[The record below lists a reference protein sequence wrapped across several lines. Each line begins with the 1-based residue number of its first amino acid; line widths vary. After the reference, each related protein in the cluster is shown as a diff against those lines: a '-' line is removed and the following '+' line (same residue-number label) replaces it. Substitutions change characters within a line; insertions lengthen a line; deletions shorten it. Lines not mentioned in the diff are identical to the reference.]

1 MYDFKRF
8 QMNATIDL
16 EGKTQLKK
24 DEVLDIELTI
34 NDFSFARTCNG
45 ETSVIL
51 FKEKPDKFLFGGK
64 VITNLLKD
72 INDDPE
78 AVKASIACENTRA
91 RRERQN
97 ACHCPPNHHN
107 GDARR
112 A

>member
-8 QMNATIDL
+8 QMNTTIDL

-78 AVKASIACENTRA
+78 AVKALKEEGLKIRFFNSTSRSGKDYLNVEIL
-91 RRERQN
+91 
-97 ACHCPPNHHN
+97 
-107 GDARR
+107 
-112 A
+112 

>member
-8 QMNATIDL
+8 QMNTTIDL

-24 DEVLDIELTI
+24 DDVLDTELTI
-34 NDFSFARTCNG
+34 IDFSFAKTSNG
-45 ETSVIL
+45 ETSVII

-78 AVKASIACENTRA
+78 AVKALKEEGLKVRFFNSTSRSGKDYINVEIL
-91 RRERQN
+91 
-97 ACHCPPNHHN
+97 
-107 GDARR
+107 
-112 A
+112 

>member
-8 QMNATIDL
+8 QRNSSIDL

-34 NDFSFARTCNG
+34 NDFSFARTSNG

-51 FKEKPDKFLFGGK
+51 FKETPDKFLFGGT
-64 VITNLLKD
+64 VITNILKD

-78 AVKASIACENTRA
+78 AVKALKEEGLKVRFFNSTSRSGKDYVNVEIL
-91 RRERQN
+91 
-97 ACHCPPNHHN
+97 
-107 GDARR
+107 
-112 A
+112 

>member
-8 QMNATIDL
+8 QTNSTIDL

-24 DEVLDIELTI
+24 DEILDIELTI
-34 NDFSFARTCNG
+34 NDFSFARTSNG

-51 FKEKPDKFLFGGK
+51 FKETPDKFLFGGK

-78 AVKASIACENTRA
+78 AVKALKEEGLKVRFFNSTSRSGKDYVNVEIL
-91 RRERQN
+91 
-97 ACHCPPNHHN
+97 
-107 GDARR
+107 
-112 A
+112 

>member
-8 QMNATIDL
+8 QTNNTIDL

-34 NDFSFARTCNG
+34 NDYSFARTSNG

-78 AVKASIACENTRA
+78 AVKALKDEGLKVRFFNSTA
-91 RRERQN
+91 RSGKDYINVEIL
-97 ACHCPPNHHN
+97 
-107 GDARR
+107 
-112 A
+112 

>member
-78 AVKASIACENTRA
+78 AVKALKEEGLKVRFFNSTSRSGKDYVNVEIL
-91 RRERQN
+91 
-97 ACHCPPNHHN
+97 
-107 GDARR
+107 
-112 A
+112 

>member
-8 QMNATIDL
+8 QSNNTIDL

-24 DEVLDIELTI
+24 DEVLDVELTI
-34 NDFSFARTCNG
+34 KDYSFARTSNG

-51 FKEKPDKFLFGGK
+51 FEEKPDKFLFGGK

-78 AVKASIACENTRA
+78 AVKALKEEGLKIRFFNSTSRSGKDYVNVEIL
-91 RRERQN
+91 
-97 ACHCPPNHHN
+97 
-107 GDARR
+107 
-112 A
+112 

>member
-8 QMNATIDL
+8 QTNCTIDL

-24 DEVLDIELTI
+24 DEVLNIELTI
-34 NDFSFARTCNG
+34 NDYSFARTCNG

-51 FKEKPDKFLFGGK
+51 FKETPDKFLFGGK

-78 AVKASIACENTRA
+78 AVKALKEEGLKVRFFNSTSRSGKDYINVEIL
-91 RRERQN
+91 
-97 ACHCPPNHHN
+97 
-107 GDARR
+107 
-112 A
+112 

>member
-8 QMNATIDL
+8 QRNSTIDL

-34 NDFSFARTCNG
+34 NDYSFARTSNG

-51 FKEKPDKFLFGGK
+51 FEEKPDKFMFGAK

-72 INDDPE
+72 IDDDPE
-78 AVKASIACENTRA
+78 AVKALKEEGLKVRFFKSTSRSGKDYVNVEIL
-91 RRERQN
+91 
-97 ACHCPPNHHN
+97 
-107 GDARR
+107 
-112 A
+112 

>member
-1 MYDFKRF
+1 M
-8 QMNATIDL
+8 
-16 EGKTQLKK
+16 
-24 DEVLDIELTI
+24 LDIELTI

-78 AVKASIACENTRA
+78 AVKALKEEGLKVRFFNSTSRSGKDYINVEIL
-91 RRERQN
+91 
-97 ACHCPPNHHN
+97 
-107 GDARR
+107 
-112 A
+112 

>member
-1 MYDFKRF
+1 MYDFKKF
-8 QMNATIDL
+8 QKNSTIDL

-34 NDFSFARTCNG
+34 NDFSFAKTSNG

-51 FKEKPDKFLFGGK
+51 FKEKPDKFLFGGT

-78 AVKASIACENTRA
+78 AVKALKEEGLRVRFFNSTSRSGKDYVNVEIL
-91 RRERQN
+91 
-97 ACHCPPNHHN
+97 
-107 GDARR
+107 
-112 A
+112 

>member
-8 QMNATIDL
+8 QTNSTIDL

-24 DEVLDIELTI
+24 DDVLDSELTI
-34 NDFSFARTCNG
+34 IDYSFARTSNG

-51 FKEKPDKFLFGGK
+51 FKEIPDKFLFGGK

-78 AVKASIACENTRA
+78 AVKALKEEGLKVRFFNSTSRSGKDYINVEIL
-91 RRERQN
+91 
-97 ACHCPPNHHN
+97 
-107 GDARR
+107 
-112 A
+112 

>member
-8 QMNATIDL
+8 QMNTTIDL

-78 AVKASIACENTRA
+78 AVKALKEEGLKVRFFNSTSRSGKDYINVEIL
-91 RRERQN
+91 
-97 ACHCPPNHHN
+97 
-107 GDARR
+107 
-112 A
+112 

>member
-8 QMNATIDL
+8 QSNNTIDL

-34 NDFSFARTCNG
+34 NDYSFARTNNG

-51 FKEKPDKFLFGGK
+51 FEEKPDKFLFGGK
-64 VITNLLKD
+64 VITNLLHD

-78 AVKASIACENTRA
+78 AVKALKEEGLKVRFFNSTSRSGKDYVNVEIL
-91 RRERQN
+91 
-97 ACHCPPNHHN
+97 
-107 GDARR
+107 
-112 A
+112 

>member
-8 QMNATIDL
+8 QTNSTIDM

-34 NDFSFARTCNG
+34 NDFSFARTRNG

-51 FKEKPDKFLFGGK
+51 FKETPDKFLFGGK

-72 INDDPE
+72 INDDQE
-78 AVKASIACENTRA
+78 AMKALKEEGLKVRFFNSTSRSGKDYVNVEIL
-91 RRERQN
+91 
-97 ACHCPPNHHN
+97 
-107 GDARR
+107 
-112 A
+112 

>member
-1 MYDFKRF
+1 MYNFKRF
-8 QMNATIDL
+8 QMNSTIDL

-24 DEVLDIELTI
+24 DEMLDIELTI

-51 FKEKPDKFLFGGK
+51 FKEKPDKFLFGTK

-78 AVKASIACENTRA
+78 AVKALKEEGLKVRFFISTSRSGKDYVNVEIL
-91 RRERQN
+91 
-97 ACHCPPNHHN
+97 
-107 GDARR
+107 
-112 A
+112 